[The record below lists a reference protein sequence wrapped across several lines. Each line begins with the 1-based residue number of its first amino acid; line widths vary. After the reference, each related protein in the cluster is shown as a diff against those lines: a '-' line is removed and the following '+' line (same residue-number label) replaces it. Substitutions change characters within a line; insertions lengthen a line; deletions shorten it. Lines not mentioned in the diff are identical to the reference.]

1 MKTID
6 RTEFK
11 DAWLNSDLTTKEL
24 KSFFKCSHPVL
35 VKISKELSLPARKKG
50 RKRINL
56 EG

>member
-6 RTEFK
+6 RRKFK
-11 DAWLNSDLTTKEL
+11 AAWLNSDITTKEL